1 MVAVIIAGIVA
12 LVAVALSIGSRVT
25 SDSDARPVLIGSG
38 CIAVVIALLVVS
50 LASVTT
56 VGANKVGVVTSF
68 GRYQGTVGSG
78 LHMLAPWKD
87 VEEFGTRI
95 QPLEMQ
101 DVPIRFE
108 GNSGG
113 DADLL
118 VEWRVEAANEAAIK
132 RLWSDYRT
140 FDAVQNRVVQSNT
153 RNALNVVLA
162 GYTPSEGIAGT
173 ALQPITDATLGGVQQ
188 RLRSTGVIVERVT
201 IRQVN
206 PDAQSQD
213 RINRQVQAQA
223 DLERTA
229 TTKQIAQQEAEING
243 IRQRSQ
249 TPQSLTFECLRILAD
264 WDQDR
269 QGPIPAAGIPCGLPA
284 GGGNPVIVGR

>member
-1 MVAVIIAGIVA
+1 MVAVIIAAIIAIVGIGMILGSRIVHDPDERSFVKFA
-12 LVAVALSIGSRVT
+12 GVTSLVVAVFV
-25 SDSDARPVLIGSG
+25 VLLG
-38 CIAVVIALLVVS
+38 
-50 LASVTT
+50 SVTT

-78 LHMLAPWKD
+78 IHMMAPWSD

-95 QPLEMQ
+95 QPLEMG
-101 DVPIRFE
+101 VPIRFQ

-113 DADLL
+113 TANLL
-118 VEWRVEAANEAAIK
+118 VEWRIEAANEAAIK

-173 ALQPITDATLGGVQQ
+173 ALQPITDATLAAVQA
-188 RLRSTGVIVERVT
+188 RLRNTGVIVERVT
-201 IRQVN
+201 IRQID
-206 PDAQSQD
+206 PDQQSQD
-213 RINRQVQAQA
+213 RINRQVQAEA

-229 TTKQIAQQEAEING
+229 TTKRIAEQEAETAA

-249 TPQSLTFECLRILAD
+249 TPSSLQYECIRVIAD
-264 WDQDR
+264 WDASR
-269 QGPIPAAGIPCGLPA
+269 QGPMPQTLNCNF
-284 GGGNPVIVGR
+284 GGQSDPVIVGR

>member
-1 MVAVIIAGIVA
+1 MVAVIIAAIIALIGIGLLLGSRAAPISDDRTFLKLGGGVA
-12 LVAVALSIGSRVT
+12 LV
-25 SDSDARPVLIGSG
+25 
-38 CIAVVIALLVVS
+38 IAVLVVLLGS
-50 LASVTT
+50 ITT

-78 LHMLAPWKD
+78 IHMMAPWSD

-95 QPLEMQ
+95 QPLEMG
-101 DVPIRFE
+101 VPIRFQ

-113 DADLL
+113 TANLL
-118 VEWRVEAANEAAIK
+118 VEWRIEAANEAAIK

-173 ALQPITDATLGGVQQ
+173 ALQPITDATLAGVQK
-188 RLRSTGVIVERVT
+188 RLSGTGVIVERVT
-201 IRQVN
+201 IRQID
-206 PDAQSQD
+206 PDLQSQD
-213 RINRQVQAQA
+213 RINRQVQAEA

-229 TTKQIAQQEAEING
+229 TTKRIAEQEAETAA

-249 TPQSLTFECLRILAD
+249 TPSSLQYECIRVMAD
-264 WDQDR
+264 WDVSR
-269 QGPIPAAGIPCGLPA
+269 QGPMPQTLNCNF
-284 GGGNPVIVGR
+284 GGQANPVIVGR

>member
-1 MVAVIIAGIVA
+1 MVAVIIAAIIAIAGIGA
-12 LVAVALSIGSRVT
+12 ILGSRAAH
-25 SDSDARPVLIGSG
+25 SPDDQLFLKIGSG
-38 CIAVVIALLVVS
+38 VALAVAAIVVLLG
-50 LASVTT
+50 SVTT

-78 LHMLAPWKD
+78 MHMMAPWSD

-113 DADLL
+113 AADLL
-118 VEWRVEAANEAAIK
+118 VEWRVESGNEDAIK

-173 ALQPITDATLGGVQQ
+173 ALQSITDATVDGVQT
-188 RLRSTGVIVERVT
+188 RLAGTGVIVERVT
-201 IRQVN
+201 IRQID

-213 RINRQVQAQA
+213 RINRQVQAEA

-229 TTKQIAQQEAEING
+229 TTKRIAEQEAETAA

-249 TPQSLTFECLRILAD
+249 TPSSLQYECIRVAAD
-264 WDQDR
+264 WDVAK
-269 QGPIPAAGIPCGLPA
+269 QGPLPQTFDCNF
-284 GGGNPVIVGR
+284 GGQSAPVIVGR